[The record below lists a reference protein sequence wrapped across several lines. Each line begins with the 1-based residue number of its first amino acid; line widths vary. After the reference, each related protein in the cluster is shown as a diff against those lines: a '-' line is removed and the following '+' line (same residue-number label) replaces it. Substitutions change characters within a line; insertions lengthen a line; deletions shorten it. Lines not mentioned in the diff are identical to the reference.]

1 MTINAELFS
10 RYRGIPCLPLK
21 MASLLDDIES
31 LSAMDYDIL
40 EIIKFDVSLA
50 CNVLREANL
59 PLYGYSGK
67 ISSMTQ
73 ASGLLGPGAI
83 KNIIVSAPIYERY
96 SQENHETDGRVLGS
110 FWRHSAA
117 MAALAGK
124 MAQCLGEPEVD
135 DFFTAGLVHD
145 LGKIACAFEAK
156 PVLQSFIRSA
166 KENGTTIWD
175 AESEEFGC
183 TLGDLGGMIAEAW
196 NFPEPLVEAV
206 RQTGRQALPETKSRL
221 TLVVELAKTAALE
234 LGYGDGI
241 ELPQGLD
248 KSRILK
254 ALEVDPARFEG
265 KIPGFKETADQAVAI
280 AMD

>member
-1 MTINAELFS
+1 MANNAEAFAK
-10 RYRGIPCLPLK
+10 YRGLPCLPLK

-31 LSAMDYDIL
+31 MSAMDYDIL

-67 ISSMTQ
+67 ISSLTQ

-96 SQENHETDGRVLGS
+96 TQDNFESDNRVLGD

-124 MAQCLGEPEVD
+124 LAQCFGEAEID

-145 LGKIACAFEAK
+145 LGKIACAFETK
-156 PVLQSFIRSA
+156 QVLESFIQSA
-166 KENGTTIWD
+166 KENKTTLWD
-175 AESEEFGC
+175 AQSKEFGC
-183 TLGDLGGMIAEAW
+183 TLAELGGMIAESW
-196 NFPEPLVEAV
+196 NFPEPLVETV
-206 RQTGRQALPETKSRL
+206 RQTGKRLPSGQKSRL

-234 LGYGDGI
+234 LDYGDGI
-241 ELPQGLD
+241 ELPQGLE
-248 KSRILK
+248 KPGILQ
-254 ALEVDPARFEG
+254 ALNIKPAEFDAALPELR
-265 KIPGFKETADQAVAI
+265 KIAAQAVAI